1 MKEYIEPEIEI
12 IEYSLLDIIARSTP
26 LEETS
31 GHDDW
36 TDVSATDP
44 DAFPED
50 SVPDIDVST
59 PSGFFDED

>member
-1 MKEYIEPEIEI
+1 MREYIEPEIEI

-31 GHDDW
+31 SHDDW

-44 DAFPED
+44 NAFLED

-59 PSGFFDED
+59 PSDFFDED

>member
-26 LEETS
+26 S

-36 TDVSATDP
+36 TPTPVSDP

-59 PSGFFDED
+59 PSGFLDED